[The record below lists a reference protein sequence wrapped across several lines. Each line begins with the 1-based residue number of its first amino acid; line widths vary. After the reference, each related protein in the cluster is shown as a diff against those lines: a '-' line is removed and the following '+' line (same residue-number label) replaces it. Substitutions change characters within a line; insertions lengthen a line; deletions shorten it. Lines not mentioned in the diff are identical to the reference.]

1 MKPLLNKL
9 CQDKVIKSQIV
20 FNTMLQVDRADFI
33 EKDPYC
39 DDSQFLGYNVVISAP
54 HMHAY
59 ALEYLY
65 PALNNFKNFNH
76 SNFRFLDIGSGS
88 GYLTVCLSKLIN
100 DLGTVVG
107 IEHIP
112 ELYLKGE
119 NNIKKRHKKLLD
131 DKKIILKNCDGRYG
145 CKELGPY
152 QLIHVG
158 AAAEKVPK
166 ILVEQLDYGGRMFIP
181 IGLDPDDQWIY
192 VVDKDFN
199 GKISIKKTIS
209 VCYVLL
215 TSKEKQLR
223 GEC

>member
-1 MKPLLNKL
+1 MKSLLNQL

-20 FNTMLQVDRADFI
+20 YNTMLQVDRADFI

-59 ALEYLY
+59 ALEYLF
-65 PALNNFKNFNH
+65 PALNNFKNSNP

-112 ELYLKGE
+112 ELYIKGE

-131 DKKIILKNCDGRYG
+131 DKKIILKNCDGRNG

-166 ILVEQLDYGGRMFIP
+166 ILVDQLDCGGRMFIP
-181 IGLDPDDQWIY
+181 IGLNPDDQWIY

-199 GKISIKKTIS
+199 GKVSIKKTIS

>member
-65 PALNNFKNFNH
+65 PALNNFKNFNP

-152 QLIHVG
+152 QLIHIG

-166 ILVEQLDYGGRMFIP
+166 ILVD
-181 IGLDPDDQWIY
+181 
-192 VVDKDFN
+192 
-199 GKISIKKTIS
+199 
-209 VCYVLL
+209 
-215 TSKEKQLR
+215 
-223 GEC
+223 

>member
-1 MKPLLNKL
+1 
-9 CQDKVIKSQIV
+9 
-20 FNTMLQVDRADFI
+20 MLQVDRADFI

-59 ALEYLY
+59 ALEYLH
-65 PALNNFKNFNH
+65 PALNNFKNCNPL
-76 SNFRFLDIGSGS
+76 NFRFLDIGSGS

-131 DKKIILKNCDGRYG
+131 NKKIILKNCDGRNG

-166 ILVEQLDYGGRMFIP
+166 ILVEQLDFGGRMFIP
-181 IGLDPDDQWIY
+181 IGLDPDNQWIY
-192 VVDKDFN
+192 VVDKDLN

>member
-1 MKPLLNKL
+1 MKGLLNKL
-9 CQDKVIKSQIV
+9 YQNKVVKSQIV
-20 FNTMLQVDRADFI
+20 YDTMLQVDRADFI

-39 DDSQFLGYNVVISAP
+39 DDSQYLGYHVVISAP

-65 PALNNFKNFNH
+65 PALKNFLNLNPK
-76 SNFRFLDIGSGS
+76 NFRLLDIGSGS
-88 GYLTVCLSKLIN
+88 GYLTVCLSKLIK
-100 DLGTVVG
+100 DQGTVIG

-112 ELYLKGE
+112 ELYQKGE
-119 NNIKKRHKKLLD
+119 NNIKKHHKNLLD
-131 DKKIILKNCDGRYG
+131 EKKIILLNCDGRNG

-158 AAAEKVPK
+158 AAAEKIPK
-166 ILVEQLDYGGRMFIP
+166 ILVDQLAKGGRMFIP
-181 IGLDPDDQWIY
+181 IGLDPNDQWIY
-192 VVDKDFN
+192 VVDKDLN
-199 GKISIKKTIS
+199 GNVTAKKTIS

-215 TSKEKQLR
+215 TTKEKQLR